1 MRNIH
6 DNIFC
11 GIYGAD
17 YQRWEEA
24 LTQSFEHS
32 MDGKR
37 LPKLNKYK
45 EDRNFG
51 HLVITLIIES
61 PHSLPMK
68 RNLPSENQK
77 IHQPFQHVF
86 KAKLILIAKTSAPG
100 QYIDSGF
107 AQYRLE

>member
-1 MRNIH
+1 MGGGIDEKFWTFNGWEKATKIEQVQRRQKLWSFG
-6 DNIFC
+6 DN
-11 GIYGAD
+11 
-17 YQRWEEA
+17 
-24 LTQSFEHS
+24 
-32 MDGKR
+32 
-37 LPKLNKYK
+37 
-45 EDRNFG
+45 
-51 HLVITLIIES
+51 VIIES

-100 QYIDSGF
+100 QYTDSGF